1 VSSGRSGDAKLGRVE
16 RGHATFRDRWRV
28 VEGRRERML
37 EAEGVP
43 EGGEPGVEGG
53 VEAGGMLV
61 IAKADGQ
68 ELGGGELEEALAE
81 AFGSDV
87 EPGISGVAKAEEGE

>member
-1 VSSGRSGDAKLGRVE
+1 
-16 RGHATFRDRWRV
+16 

>member
-1 VSSGRSGDAKLGRVE
+1 
-16 RGHATFRDRWRV
+16 

-53 VEAGGMLV
+53 VMLV